1 MPEHRPLLRRLS
13 LHRHTWLVLVL
24 VAMLAQTLGLLHRQA
39 HGSAGHGPQP
49 VASVT
54 GAAHDHARPGHR
66 SEADE
71 HASVWLQ
78 QLFSGEVD
86 EAGCAL
92 YDQLTH
98 ADLLPH
104 LPLLWVPRVLVP
116 AVPPWHAHWQ
126 LAAQALGFLAR
137 GPPRAA

>member
-24 VAMLAQTLGLLHRQA
+24 VALLAQTLGLLHRQA
-39 HGSAGHGPQP
+39 HGPAGHDGPQQ
-49 VASVT
+49 VASAA
-54 GAAHDHARPGHR
+54 GAAHDHAIPGHT
-66 SEADE
+66 SEAE
-71 HASVWLQ
+71 HGSGWLQ
-78 QLFSGEVD
+78 QLFSGEAD
-86 EAGCAL
+86 QASCAL

-98 ADLLPH
+98 ADLLPV
-104 LPLLWVPRVLVP
+104 LPLQSVPTVRVP
-116 AVPPWHAHWQ
+116 AVPPFHAHWQ